1 MCLTSSN
8 DFKALRQKLESV
20 RRGKGS
26 ASRLFGCKTATSTL
40 ARNCS
45 LPAGPAGFRFT
56 NPHNNRAEFL
66 KLSLSHCLSLWPLSA
81 SLCPA
86 LSLSVSIY
94 LCISVCVYSFF
105 RERCLT
111 GNICYSVQ
119 PSVIQSLMPRQCLEE
134 KNLKTVFSVL
144 FLGVLE
150 LGPYVIRLEGRL
162 CAAVKR
168 GLISMSRRG
177 VERREL

>member
-1 MCLTSSN
+1 
-8 DFKALRQKLESV
+8 
-20 RRGKGS
+20 
-26 ASRLFGCKTATSTL
+26 
-40 ARNCS
+40 
-45 LPAGPAGFRFT
+45 
-56 NPHNNRAEFL
+56 
-66 KLSLSHCLSLWPLSA
+66 
-81 SLCPA
+81 
-86 LSLSVSIY
+86 
-94 LCISVCVYSFF
+94 
-105 RERCLT
+105 
-111 GNICYSVQ
+111 
-119 PSVIQSLMPRQCLEE
+119 MPRQCLEE

>member
-1 MCLTSSN
+1 MCLTSSD

-66 KLSLSHCLSLWPLSA
+66 KLSLSLSLPVASVCLSLSRSV
-81 SLCPA
+81 SLC
-86 LSLSVSIY
+86 LYISLHI
-94 LCISVCVYSFF
+94 CVCVFVLQRKTSNRKYLLFCTTLSNTEFDA
-105 RERCLT
+105 
-111 GNICYSVQ
+111 
-119 PSVIQSLMPRQCLEE
+119 
-134 KNLKTVFSVL
+134 KTVS
-144 FLGVLE
+144 
-150 LGPYVIRLEGRL
+150 
-162 CAAVKR
+162 R
-168 GLISMSRRG
+168 GKES
-177 VERREL
+177 